1 MKQAWHPDELAQ
13 HWTLSDDECRL
24 LGEKTGA
31 TRLAFAVLLKAFQ
44 YEGRFPLRR
53 DTVPVPVLGH
63 LAAQVA
69 VPLAAYATADWDGR
83 SARRHRAD
91 IRAYCGYDV
100 FTIAHEADFIAWL
113 SPYVSSPDP
122 TSEALTLTAYRHL
135 RTLKLEPPLPARLHR
150 LLQAAVRHREARL
163 VEETV
168 AQLSPTT
175 CTALDAL
182 IQTEALGD
190 DEDAS
195 DQVPLFPVRSE
206 LATLKDDAGA
216 VKVDTVLEE
225 LAKLRQLRAL
235 GLPETLFRDTP
246 VKLLAHYRQRAASE
260 PPRELRRHP
269 PALRYTLLAALCW
282 QRQREITD
290 TLVELLLH
298 IAHRV
303 GVKAEEKVDATLLQ
317 YVKKVMG
324 KTRILYKLAK
334 AAKGQPDGVVKEV
347 IYPAVGEQTLDA
359 LIREADADEDY
370 ARQVRLVT
378 RASYSHHYR
387 RVVPALFDALAFR
400 CNNEVHRPVMQAL
413 ELLATYR
420 NRPTTRIPLTEEVPL
435 KGVVK
440 EAWQD
445 LVLDDKT
452 GGHVNRI
459 SYELCVLGTLREK
472 VRCKEV
478 WVEGAAR
485 FCNPD
490 EDLPHDFDVKRAA
503 YYDALAH
510 PQDSSV
516 FVEDLRRKMDTALTA
531 LDATLPANTKVKI
544 LTSKKGK
551 SRLSITPLEKQP
563 EPPNLLH
570 LTAALV
576 ERWPM
581 TNLLDI
587 LKETELRVGFTDAFR
602 TVGTREVL
610 DAGVLQRRL
619 LLCLHGLGTNTGL
632 KRMGNGGGGDSYKDL
647 LYVRRRYIHKEAL
660 RTAIAKVCNAIFAVR
675 HPTLWG
681 EGTTACASDS
691 KRFGAWDQNLLTE
704 WHVRYGGPGVMIYWH
719 VEKNAVCIY
728 SQLKACASSEVAAML
743 EGVLRHATAMEVEK
757 NYVDT
762 HGQSEVGFAF
772 CHLLGF
778 QLLPRL
784 KHLKH
789 QKLYRPDKG
798 EGQPYPNLH
807 PILTRPIHWDLIAQ
821 QYDEMMKFATALRL
835 GTADAEAILRRF
847 TRDNASHPTY
857 QALKELG
864 RAVKTIF
871 LCDYVRLESLRREIH
886 EGLNVVETWNSAND
900 FILYGKGG
908 EFASNKRED
917 QEVGMLALHLLQIS
931 LVYINTLM
939 IQQVLAEP
947 TWQGR
952 LTPTDLRALTPLK
965 WLHVNPYGTFTLN
978 MHERL
983 PLAHAA

>member
-1 MKQAWHPDELAQ
+1 MKQAWHLDELTQ
-13 HWTLSDDECRL
+13 HWTLSDDECLL

-53 DTVPVPVLGH
+53 DTVPVSVIGH

-100 FTIAHEADFIAWL
+100 FTIAHEADCIDWL
-113 SPYVSSPDP
+113 SAHVSSPDP
-122 TSEALTLTAYRHL
+122 TAEALTLTAYRHL
-135 RTLKLEPPLPARLHR
+135 RTLKLEPPLPARLRR

-168 AQLSPTT
+168 ARLSLTT
-175 CTALDAL
+175 CAALDAL
-182 IQTEALGD
+182 IQTDALGD

-195 DQVPLFPVRSE
+195 DQAPLFPVRSE

-260 PPRELRRHP
+260 PPREVRRHP

-290 TLVELLLH
+290 TLVDLLLH

-303 GVKAEEKVDATLLQ
+303 EVKAEGKVDATLLQ

-359 LIREADADEDY
+359 LIREADADEDH
-370 ARQVRLVT
+370 ARQVRRVT

-400 CNNEVHRPVMQAL
+400 CNNELHRPVMQAL
-413 ELLATYR
+413 ALLERYR
-420 NRPTTRIPLTEEVPL
+420 DRPTTRFPLTEEVPL

-440 EAWQD
+440 DAWHD
-445 LVLDDKT
+445 LVLDDKP

-459 SYELCVLGTLREK
+459 SYELCVLSTLREK

-503 YYDALAH
+503 YYDALAQ
-510 PQDSSV
+510 PQDSRM
-516 FVEDLRRKMDTALTA
+516 FIEHLRRKMDTALTA
-531 LDATLPANTKVKI
+531 LDTTLPSNPKVKI
-544 LTSKKGK
+544 LTAKTGK
-551 SRLSITPLEKQP
+551 SRLSITPLDKQP

-647 LYVRRRYIHKEAL
+647 LYVRRRYIHPEAL
-660 RTAIAKVCNAIFAVR
+660 RTAIAQVCNAIFAVR
-675 HPTLWG
+675 HPALWG

-743 EGVLRHATAMEVEK
+743 EGVLRHGTDMEVEK

-789 QKLYRPDKG
+789 QKLYRPDTG

-807 PILTRPIHWDLIAQ
+807 PILTRPIHWELIAH

-886 EGLNVVETWNSAND
+886 EGLNVVENWNSAND

-917 QEVGMLALHLLQIS
+917 QEVAMLTLHLLQIS

-952 LTPTDLRALTPLK
+952 LTTTDLRALTPLK

-983 PLAHAA
+983 PLEHAA

>member
-13 HWTLSDDECRL
+13 HWTLSDDDYHL

-53 DTVPVPVLGH
+53 DTIPVPVLAH

-69 VPLAAYATADWDGR
+69 VPLAAYATVDWDGR
-83 SARRHRAD
+83 SARRHRTD
-91 IRAYCGYDV
+91 IRAHCGYDV
-100 FTIAHEADFIAWL
+100 FTIAHEADFIGGL
-113 SPYVSSPDP
+113 SAHVSGPDP

-135 RTLKLEPPLPARLHR
+135 RSLKLEPPLPTRLRR

-168 AQLSPTT
+168 AQLSSTT

-190 DEDAS
+190 DEEAS
-195 DQVPLFPVRSE
+195 EQAPLFPVRSE

-235 GLPETLFRDTP
+235 GLPATLFRDTP
-246 VKLLAHYRQRAASE
+246 AKLLMHYRQRAASE

-347 IYPAVGEQTLDA
+347 IYPAVGEPTLDA
-359 LIREADADEDY
+359 LIREADADEEY
-370 ARQVRLVT
+370 TRQVRLVT

-503 YYDALAH
+503 YYDALAQ
-510 PQDSSV
+510 PQDSRV
-516 FVEDLRRKMDTALTA
+516 FIEALRQKMDGALTA
-531 LDATLPANTKVKI
+531 LDATLPTNPKVKI
-544 LTSKKGK
+544 LTSKTGK

-632 KRMGNGGGGDSYKDL
+632 KRMGNGGGVDSYKDL

-660 RTAIAKVCNAIFAVR
+660 RTAIAQVCNAIFAVR
-675 HPTLWG
+675 HSTLWG

-704 WHVRYGGPGVMIYWH
+704 WHVRYGGPGVMIYL
-719 VEKNAVCIY
+719 
-728 SQLKACASSEVAAML
+728 SAA
-743 EGVLRHATAMEVEK
+743 A
-757 NYVDT
+757 
-762 HGQSEVGFAF
+762 
-772 CHLLGF
+772 
-778 QLLPRL
+778 
-784 KHLKH
+784 
-789 QKLYRPDKG
+789 DK
-798 EGQPYPNLH
+798 
-807 PILTRPIHWDLIAQ
+807 T
-821 QYDEMMKFATALRL
+821 
-835 GTADAEAILRRF
+835 
-847 TRDNASHPTY
+847 
-857 QALKELG
+857 
-864 RAVKTIF
+864 
-871 LCDYVRLESLRREIH
+871 
-886 EGLNVVETWNSAND
+886 
-900 FILYGKGG
+900 
-908 EFASNKRED
+908 
-917 QEVGMLALHLLQIS
+917 
-931 LVYINTLM
+931 
-939 IQQVLAEP
+939 
-947 TWQGR
+947 
-952 LTPTDLRALTPLK
+952 
-965 WLHVNPYGTFTLN
+965 
-978 MHERL
+978 
-983 PLAHAA
+983 

>member
-1 MKQAWHPDELAQ
+1 MVLEWLDDFAVSALCEVVRWLVRVVDHTPRRGARAMKQAWHPDELTQ
-13 HWTLSDDECRL
+13 HWTLADDDYRL

-53 DTVPVPVLGH
+53 DTVPVPVLAH

-69 VPLAAYATADWDGR
+69 VPLAAYATLDWDGR

-100 FTIAHEADFIAWL
+100 FTLAHEADFIAWL
-113 SPYVSSPDP
+113 SPHVSSPDP

-135 RTLKLEPPLPARLHR
+135 RSLKLEPPLPARLRR

-168 AQLSPTT
+168 ARLSSTT

-182 IQTEALGD
+182 IQTEALGE
-190 DEDAS
+190 DEGAS
-195 DQVPLFPVRSE
+195 EQAPLFPVRSE

-216 VKVDTVLEE
+216 VKVETVLEE

-246 VKLLAHYRQRAASE
+246 AKLLAHYRQRAASE
-260 PPRELRRHP
+260 PPREIRRHP
-269 PALRYTLLAALCW
+269 PAVRYALLAALCW

-298 IAHRV
+298 MAHRV

-317 YVKKVMG
+317 HMKKVMG

-370 ARQVRLVT
+370 TRQVRLVT

-413 ELLATYR
+413 ELLAIYR

-490 EDLPHDFDVKRAA
+490 EDLPHDFDVKRAT
-503 YYDALAH
+503 YYDALAQ
-510 PQDSSV
+510 PQDSRV
-516 FVEDLRRKMDTALTA
+516 FIEALRRKMDGALTA
-531 LDATLPANTKVKI
+531 LDATLPANPKVKI

-587 LKETELRVGFTDAFR
+587 LKETESRVGFTDVFR

-632 KRMGNGGGGDSYKDL
+632 KRMGNGGGVDSYKDL
-647 LYVRRRYIHKEAL
+647 L
-660 RTAIAKVCNAIFAVR
+660 
-675 HPTLWG
+675 
-681 EGTTACASDS
+681 
-691 KRFGAWDQNLLTE
+691 
-704 WHVRYGGPGVMIYWH
+704 
-719 VEKNAVCIY
+719 
-728 SQLKACASSEVAAML
+728 
-743 EGVLRHATAMEVEK
+743 
-757 NYVDT
+757 
-762 HGQSEVGFAF
+762 
-772 CHLLGF
+772 
-778 QLLPRL
+778 
-784 KHLKH
+784 
-789 QKLYRPDKG
+789 
-798 EGQPYPNLH
+798 
-807 PILTRPIHWDLIAQ
+807 
-821 QYDEMMKFATALRL
+821 
-835 GTADAEAILRRF
+835 
-847 TRDNASHPTY
+847 
-857 QALKELG
+857 
-864 RAVKTIF
+864 
-871 LCDYVRLESLRREIH
+871 
-886 EGLNVVETWNSAND
+886 
-900 FILYGKGG
+900 
-908 EFASNKRED
+908 
-917 QEVGMLALHLLQIS
+917 
-931 LVYINTLM
+931 
-939 IQQVLAEP
+939 
-947 TWQGR
+947 
-952 LTPTDLRALTPLK
+952 
-965 WLHVNPYGTFTLN
+965 
-978 MHERL
+978 
-983 PLAHAA
+983 

>member
-13 HWTLSDDECRL
+13 HWTLSDDEYHL

-31 TRLAFAVLLKAFQ
+31 PRLAFAVLLKAFQ

-53 DTVPVPVLGH
+53 DTVPVPVLVH

-69 VPLAAYATADWDGR
+69 VPLAAYATVDWDGR

-100 FTIAHEADFIAWL
+100 FTLAHEADFIAWL
-113 SPYVSSPDP
+113 SPHVSSPDP
-122 TSEALTLTAYRHL
+122 TSDALTLAAYRHL
-135 RTLKLEPPLPARLHR
+135 RSLKLEPPLPTRLRR
-150 LLQAAVRHREARL
+150 LLQTAVRHREARL
-163 VEETV
+163 VEETA
-168 AQLSPTT
+168 AQLSSTT

-195 DQVPLFPVRSE
+195 EQAPLFPVRSE

-216 VKVDTVLEE
+216 VKVDTVLEA
-225 LAKLRQLRAL
+225 LVQIRQLRAL
-235 GLPETLFRDTP
+235 GLPDTLCRDTP
-246 VKLLAHYRQRAASE
+246 AKLLAHYRQRAASE

-303 GVKAEEKVDATLLQ
+303 EVKAEEKVDAALLRH
-317 YVKKVMG
+317 VKKVMG
-324 KTRILYKLAK
+324 KTRILYKLAQ

-347 IYPAVGEQTLDA
+347 IYPAVGEPTLDA
-359 LIREADADEDY
+359 LIREADADEEY
-370 ARQVRLVT
+370 TRQVRRVT

-420 NRPTTRIPLTEEVPL
+420 DRPTTRIPLTEAVPL

-445 LVLDDKT
+445 LVLADKP

-459 SYELCVLGTLREK
+459 AYELCVLGTLREK

-490 EDLPHDFDVKRAA
+490 EDLPHDCDVKRAA
-503 YYDALAH
+503 YYDALAQ
-510 PQDSSV
+510 PQDSRV
-516 FVEDLRRKMDTALTA
+516 FIETIRRKMDGALTA
-531 LDATLPANTKVKI
+531 LDATLPTNPKVKI
-544 LTSKKGK
+544 LTSKTGK

-619 LLCLHGLGTNTGL
+619 LLCLHGRGTNTGL
-632 KRMGNGGGGDSYKDL
+632 KRMGNGGGMDSYKDL
-647 LYVRRRYIHKEAL
+647 LYVRRRSIHKEAL
-660 RTAIAKVCNAIFAVR
+660 RTAIAQVCNAILAVR
-675 HPTLWG
+675 HSTLWG

-691 KRFGAWDQNLLTE
+691 KRFGAWDQTLLTE
-704 WHVRYGGPGVMIYWH
+704 WHVRYGGPGGMIYWH

-743 EGVLRHATAMEVEK
+743 EGVLRHATDMEIEK
-757 NYVDT
+757 NYVDS

-789 QKLYRPDKG
+789 QKLYRPDPG
-798 EGQPYPNLH
+798 EGQPYPNLL

-835 GTADAEAILRRF
+835 GTADA
-847 TRDNASHPTY
+847 
-857 QALKELG
+857 
-864 RAVKTIF
+864 
-871 LCDYVRLESLRREIH
+871 
-886 EGLNVVETWNSAND
+886 
-900 FILYGKGG
+900 
-908 EFASNKRED
+908 
-917 QEVGMLALHLLQIS
+917 
-931 LVYINTLM
+931 
-939 IQQVLAEP
+939 
-947 TWQGR
+947 
-952 LTPTDLRALTPLK
+952 
-965 WLHVNPYGTFTLN
+965 
-978 MHERL
+978 
-983 PLAHAA
+983 